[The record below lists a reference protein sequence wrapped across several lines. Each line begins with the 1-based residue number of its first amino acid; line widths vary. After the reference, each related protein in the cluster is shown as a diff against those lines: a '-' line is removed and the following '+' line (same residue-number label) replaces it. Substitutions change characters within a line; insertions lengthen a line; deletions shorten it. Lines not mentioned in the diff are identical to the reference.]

1 MKKLILF
8 IFVIFQFSQKSNA
21 NNLIL
26 GTPVANGNTI
36 SFTIQWDNSWMVT
49 AAPSNWDAI
58 WVFVKRQHC
67 DANSQTGWMHESLSS
82 TANDHT
88 VTGSQLKVDLAAS
101 DNLGVFVRRKAQGVG
116 NITQSTV
123 TLTLSSPIGSDN
135 VAVYGIEMVYV
146 PQGQFYIGD
155 GNTGDYRFTD
165 GSNPNPKLI
174 TQAVQR
180 AGLGDSYNYQ
190 FQSYGCPGPL
200 PASFPL
206 GFDGFY
212 CMKKEITCKLYCD
225 FLNSLTYTQQI
236 YMWDNPNTAPSVASP
251 GDKINMRYGYNVE
264 VISQNALQPA
274 VFGCDANDD
283 NNWNQSDDGLEL
295 PICLYNKPFEA
306 FLDWAALRPMT
317 EFEYEKACRGTNTPF
332 RNEFAWGTTD
342 LSNNYTIINR
352 GTNSESSTT
361 TPLGL
366 ANIGRGELYRAGI
379 EATSSSDRIH
389 AGASY
394 YGILNLTG
402 SVYETCVGGFQKGNY
417 ANFTNINGNGNIS
430 NTGVATVAGWYNGS
444 SGYIYRGGSANRY
457 EAYQVS
463 ARNTF
468 GWGDDYN
475 VAQGGR
481 GVRSY

>member
-155 GNTGDYRFTD
+155 GD
-165 GSNPNPKLI
+165 GSDFRLSDGNTYNPKLI
-174 TQAVQR
+174 TQAVQSS
-180 AGLGDSYNYQ
+180 GLGDKNNYQ
-190 FQSYGCPGPL
+190 ISGYGCPGPL

-212 CMKKEITCKLYCD
+212 CMKKEEIM
-225 FLNSLTYTQQI
+225 Q
-236 YMWDNPNTAPSVASP
+236 
-251 GDKINMRYGYNVE
+251 
-264 VISQNALQPA
+264 
-274 VFGCDANDD
+274 
-283 NNWNQSDDGLEL
+283 
-295 PICLYNKPFEA
+295 
-306 FLDWAALRPMT
+306 
-317 EFEYEKACRGTNTPF
+317 
-332 RNEFAWGTTD
+332 
-342 LSNNYTIINR
+342 INR
-352 GTNSESSTT
+352 S
-361 TPLGL
+361 
-366 ANIGRGELYRAGI
+366 A
-379 EATSSSDRIH
+379 
-389 AGASY
+389 
-394 YGILNLTG
+394 NLT
-402 SVYETCVGGFQKGNY
+402 S
-417 ANFTNINGNGNIS
+417 
-430 NTGVATVAGWYNGS
+430 
-444 SGYIYRGGSANRY
+444 
-457 EAYQVS
+457 
-463 ARNTF
+463 
-468 GWGDDYN
+468 
-475 VAQGGR
+475 
-481 GVRSY
+481 